1 MFSLIDILSAMKI
14 NQLQLYMQNT
24 FSFAGHETVWRNNT
38 AYDARCEVVTVI
50 CHFVVGDAVAFWSAH
65 AVDSGSNVRVETLP
79 GHCVVFFGKML

>member
-24 FSFAGHETVWRNNT
+24 FSFAGHETIWRNNT

-50 CHFVVGDAVAFWSAH
+50 LLWETQQPFWSAH

-79 GHCVVFFGKML
+79 GRCVVFFGKIL

>member
-38 AYDARCEVVTVI
+38 AYDARCDVVTVI
-50 CHFVVGDAVAFWSAH
+50 CHFVVGDAVAFRSAH
-65 AVDSGSNVRVETLP
+65 GSNVRVETLP
-79 GHCVVFFGKML
+79 GHCVVFFGKIL

>member
-1 MFSLIDILSAMKI
+1 MVSLIDILSAMKI

-50 CHFVVGDAVAFWSAH
+50 CHFVVGDAVAFWSAR

-79 GHCVVFFGKML
+79 GHGVVFFGKIL